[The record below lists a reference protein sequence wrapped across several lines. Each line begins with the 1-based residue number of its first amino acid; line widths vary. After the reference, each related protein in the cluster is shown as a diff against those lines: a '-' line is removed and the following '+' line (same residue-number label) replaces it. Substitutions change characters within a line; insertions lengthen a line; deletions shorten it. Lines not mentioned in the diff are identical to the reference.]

1 MLSIVNG
8 KIYCTYIAAVP
19 MGGVDGINRLKLNR
33 TQVVFFFF
41 HFRTLHLDIIRVL
54 FIHQLMH

>member
-8 KIYCTYIAAVP
+8 KICCTYIAAVP
-19 MGGVDGINRLKLNR
+19 MGGVDSINRLKLNR

-41 HFRTLHLDIIRVL
+41 YFPHLYPAS
-54 FIHQLMH
+54 

>member
-19 MGGVDGINRLKLNR
+19 MGGVDSINRLKLNR
-33 TQVVFFFF
+33 TQVFFSFSTF
-41 HFRTLHLDIIRVL
+41 VPCILILSEFYL
-54 FIHQLMH
+54 FTN